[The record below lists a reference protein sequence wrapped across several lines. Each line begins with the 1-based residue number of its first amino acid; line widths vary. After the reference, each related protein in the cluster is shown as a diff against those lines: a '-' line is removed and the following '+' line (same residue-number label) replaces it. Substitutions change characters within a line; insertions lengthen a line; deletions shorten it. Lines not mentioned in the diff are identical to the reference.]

1 MRHAW
6 VGITALA
13 WAAVAHAADSPSAE
27 IAGFEFGGQ
36 VRPEFVDS
44 QAARRG
50 PLAQAASLSPGIVE
64 LPASGATLLTE
75 LRASGHGLN
84 ATATLQQQRL
94 EGQAVH
100 SSAWVNELYAS
111 GEGAF
116 WQFSAGKRFVAWDV
130 GYGFRPNDFVAQEA
144 RRTLFANTSE
154 GRPVLSAE
162 HFDASTA
169 WSFVIVNP
177 TKPRSQRGAEEPAL
191 AARVYRRDGTVDWHG
206 FARVGAHTGGSLGA
220 AAAWVASESI
230 ELHASVRTLNAA
242 DTTAIDAAAVNA
254 APAGLVRSNPWV
266 EASVHHVAQALVGG
280 TWTNADQ
287 LSLLAEAWWDGTA
300 PSNAQWDDWNARNR
314 QLGALIGTPAPASAV
329 AGNLAWQG
337 STFGA
342 ASNLRRANLFARLSW
357 TYDKWQPA
365 FDLLYTPA
373 DAGRVVTASLGWQGD
388 RVRID
393 GGCRL
398 YGGPDG
404 AVLAQ
409 LPTRRIVYLA
419 GTWAF

>member
-1 MRHAW
+1 MRQAW
-6 VGITALA
+6 VGIVALV
-13 WAAVAHAADSPSAE
+13 WAAAAHAADSPPVG

-36 VRPEFVDS
+36 VRPEAVDS
-44 QAARRG
+44 QAAQRG
-50 PLAQAASLSPGIVE
+50 PLALAASLSPGIVD
-64 LPASGATLLTE
+64 LPASAAALLTE
-75 LRASGHGLN
+75 LRASGHGLSG
-84 ATATLQQQRL
+84 TATFEQQRL
-94 EGQAVH
+94 EGQAMH

-111 GEGAF
+111 GEAAG
-116 WQFSAGKRFVAWDV
+116 WQFSAGKRIVAWDV

-144 RRTLFANTSE
+144 RRTLLANTSE

-177 TKPRSQRGAEEPAL
+177 TKPRSQRGAEEPAF
-191 AARVYRRDGTVDWHG
+191 AARVYQRDGAVDWHG
-206 FARVGAHTGGSLGA
+206 FARVGARTGASIGA
-220 AAAWVASESI
+220 ASAWVASDAV
-230 ELHASVRTLNAA
+230 ELHASLRYLNAA
-242 DTTAIDAAAVNA
+242 DTIAIDPAALNGS
-254 APAGLVRSNPWV
+254 PTGLVRSNPWA
-266 EASVHHVAQALVGG
+266 EASVRHVVQALVGG

-300 PSNAQWDDWNARNR
+300 LSNTQWDDWNARNR
-314 QLGALIGTPAPASAV
+314 QLGALIGTPAPTNAV

-337 STFGA
+337 SAFGA
-342 ASNLRRANLFARLSW
+342 ASNLRRANLFMRLSW

-365 FDLLYTPA
+365 FDVLYTPA
-373 DAGRVVTASLGWQGD
+373 DAGRIVTASLGWQGD

-393 GGCRL
+393 GGFRL

-409 LPTRRIVYLA
+409 LPTRRIAYLA